1 MKTKVR
7 YLKADR
13 QQPRWDIVDL
23 ESQLPADHRARIAWL
38 FVQGLDLSGIYAKIR
53 AQEHVAGRPPPDPA
67 VLLSLWLYGTLE
79 GVGSARQLAR
89 LCERDTAYRW
99 ICGGVPVNYH
109 GLSDFRVDHA
119 EVLDQLLTDSVTAL
133 LSQGVVTLEEIAVD
147 GTKVQASAGKGSFRR
162 AARLAAFAAAAKER
176 VAQLK
181 GETGG
186 DPGAGDRRRRAA
198 AVRAVES
205 IEKRAAEALAVIE
218 ELRKEKAKREKTHKK
233 EEEKKGEPRA
243 SLTDPEARRMRFAD
257 GAVRAGYNVQLAAL
271 PGSGV
276 IVGVDVSDR
285 RNDDGLAR
293 PMVEQIERRY
303 RLRPRRLLVDTRYAT
318 QADIQALSQATDGS
332 DGSDRIEV
340 YSPPPPEKEDA
351 TPESRRKRR
360 YRRAREPQG
369 VAAWRARMA
378 APESRE
384 IYRRRNWIETMNGI
398 LKARTLRVMHV
409 RSMIKVRCVVLLNA
423 LAHNLWRAHRMAA
436 AAPVTATA

>member
-1 MKTKVR
+1 MKTKAR

-13 QQPRWDIVDL
+13 QQPRWDMVDL
-23 ESQLPADHRARIAWL
+23 ESQLPADHRARIVWS
-38 FVQGLDLSGIYAKIR
+38 FVKGLDLSGFYGKIK
-53 AQEHVAGRPPPDPA
+53 ALEDMAGRPPPDPA

-109 GLSDFRVDHA
+109 GLSDFRGGHA
-119 EVLDQLLTDSVTAL
+119 DLLDQLLTDSVTAL
-133 LSQGVVTLEEIAVD
+133 LSGGVVTLEEIAVD
-147 GTKVQASAGKGSFRR
+147 GTKVQASAGRGSFRR
-162 AARLAAFAAAAKER
+162 AARLATFAAAAKER

-181 GETGG
+181 GETEG

-198 AVRAVES
+198 ALRAAES
-205 IEKRAAEALAVIE
+205 IEKRAAAALEVISKLRE
-218 ELRKEKAKREKTHKK
+218 EKTKREKTHKK

-257 GAVRAGYNVQLAAL
+257 GAVRAGYNVQLAVL

-293 PMVEQIERRY
+293 PMVEQIGRRY
-303 RLRPRRLLVDTRYAT
+303 RCRPRRLLVDTRYAT
-318 QADIQALSQATDGS
+318 QADIQALSQATHGADG
-332 DGSDRIEV
+332 IEV
-340 YSPPPPEKEDA
+340 YSPPPPEKPDA
-351 TPESRRKRR
+351 SPESQRKRR

-369 VAAWRARMA
+369 VAAWRARMNDPA
-378 APESRE
+378 SQK
-384 IYRRRNWIETMNGI
+384 IYRRRGWIETVNGL
-398 LKARTLRVMHV
+398 LKARTLRVMTV
-409 RSMIKVRCVVLLNA
+409 RSMIKVRCVALLNA
-423 LAHNLWRAHRMAA
+423 LAHNLWRVHRMAA
-436 AAPVTATA
+436 VPATV